1 MVKIKKLCFVSFFI
15 FFISSIFL
23 QFDNIN
29 NDQIGKTSKHITVNT
44 TQIVKNWDELG
55 LFKMR
60 FSQFFPE
67 IEGTEG
73 VDEKFIFN
81 CLNDSANF
89 CPQNDEDYLKIPYV
103 SYPSLGYLPLF
114 FFKKIYSDTNVE
126 FLSKILLKFYYL
138 FTALLL
144 SKIIYDYIKKKLRYD
159 KNLKYIFSLGV
170 FLKFYIDS
178 FLFIQYSS
186 IWVAET
192 IETLFILLVIYFR
205 FKIHYKISNKN
216 LFFYSLSIILLSFHN
231 FIAFIYI
238 FFELIIALIV
248 FRKEILIF
256 FKTLFLTGF
265 IGAVINF
272 GILYLSQFSFG
283 PLLKI
288 LYRAEN
294 ISNIDIY
301 RDKFFLNVFLDNI
314 VLSPII
320 KYLIL
325 LSFIIC
331 LLNFFFKNIF
341 KSQSSLIIVPL
352 YLTFFTFLI
361 LFKNY
366 HLQHDFF
373 VIKFHILGMLAFIP
387 LIYTYSYVID
397 KFQLH
402 ENILEIKNY
411 ILLFTFYVYFFFEIK
426 SIFLLL

>member
-1 MVKIKKLCFVSFFI
+1 M
-15 FFISSIFL
+15 
-23 QFDNIN
+23 
-29 NDQIGKTSKHITVNT
+29 
-44 TQIVKNWDELG
+44 
-55 LFKMR
+55 
-60 FSQFFPE
+60 
-67 IEGTEG
+67 
-73 VDEKFIFN
+73 
-81 CLNDSANF
+81 
-89 CPQNDEDYLKIPYV
+89 
-103 SYPSLGYLPLF
+103 
-114 FFKKIYSDTNVE
+114 
-126 FLSKILLKFYYL
+126 
-138 FTALLL
+138 
-144 SKIIYDYIKKKLRYD
+144 
-159 KNLKYIFSLGV
+159 
-170 FLKFYIDS
+170 
-178 FLFIQYSS
+178 
-186 IWVAET
+186 
-192 IETLFILLVIYFR
+192 
-205 FKIHYKISNKN
+205 
-216 LFFYSLSIILLSFHN
+216 
-231 FIAFIYI
+231 
-238 FFELIIALIV
+238 IV

-265 IGAVINF
+265 IGALINF

-331 LLNFFFKNIF
+331 LFNFIFKNIF